1 MKRDREEEEIIINK
15 LNPDELFSILI
26 LSDYQTVLNF
36 EKASKKNYN
45 LIKDRFV
52 WKFIFERDYKVTFDI
67 INKRKSEF
75 GIKLNAISQNTDH
88 DLWKRFYEL
97 MLLPL
102 EYYNT
107 LLKQSNTFILD
118 DSYTIYQSTEMSSLF
133 FIVLSNG
140 KMFRGFRGDRNE
152 LVVGGVPGAFGPGNS
167 PKGVGRDFPGPS
179 AREVPLEGNF
189 KSIEG
194 FSRFQMVM
202 GVGGSFKVLEY
213 VIQSKKLLVSE
224 FIVF

>member
-26 LSDYQTVLNF
+26 VSDYQTVSKF
-36 EKASKKNYN
+36 EITSKKNYN

-52 WKFIFERDYKVTFDI
+52 WKILFERDYKVTFDI
-67 INKRKSEF
+67 INKRTAEF

-88 DLWKRFYEL
+88 DMWKRFYEL

-102 EYYNT
+102 EYYTT

-118 DSYTIYQSTEMSSLF
+118 DSYTIYQSTDVNSLF

-152 LVVGGVPGAFGPGNS
+152 LVVDG
-167 PKGVGRDFPGPS
+167 DFPGPKALGNPS
-179 AREVPLEGNF
+179 EGNF

-202 GVGGSFKVLEY
+202 GVGGTFKVLEY

>member
-26 LSDYQTVLNF
+26 VSDYQTVSKF
-36 EKASKKNYN
+36 EITSKRNYN

-75 GIKLNAISQNTDH
+75 GIKLNAISQNTNH
-88 DLWKRFYEL
+88 DMWKRFYEL

-118 DSYTIYQSTEMSSLF
+118 DSYTIYQSTDVNSLF

-152 LVVGGVPGAFGPGNS
+152 LVVGIPEAFGLGNS
-167 PKGVGRDFPGPS
+167 PKGEAV
-179 AREVPLEGNF
+179 EGNF

-194 FSRFQMVM
+194 FSRFQMAM
-202 GVGGSFKVLEY
+202 GVGGAFKVLEY

>member
-1 MKRDREEEEIIINK
+1 MKRDRDEEIIINK

-26 LSDYQTVLNF
+26 VSDYQTVSKF
-36 EKASKKNYN
+36 EITSKKNYN

-52 WKFIFERDYKVTFDI
+52 WKILFERDYKVTFDI
-67 INKRKSEF
+67 INKRTAEF

-88 DLWKRFYEL
+88 NMWKRFYEL

-102 EYYNT
+102 EYYTT
-107 LLKQSNTFILD
+107 LLNQSNTFILD
-118 DSYTIYQSTEMSSLF
+118 DSYTIYQSTDVNSLF

-140 KMFRGFRGDRNE
+140 KMFRGFRGDENE
-152 LVVGGVPGAFGPGNS
+152 ITIEPTKYGSVGEAV
-167 PKGVGRDFPGPS
+167 
-179 AREVPLEGNF
+179 EGNF

-202 GVGGSFKVLEY
+202 GVGGAFKVLEY

>member
-15 LNPDELFSILI
+15 LNPDEIFSILI
-26 LSDYQTVLNF
+26 VSDYQTVSKF
-36 EKASKKNYN
+36 EITSKKNYD
-45 LIKDRFV
+45 LIKNRFV
-52 WKFIFERDYKVTFDI
+52 WKIIFERDYKVTFDI

-75 GIKLNAISQNTDH
+75 GIKLNAISQNTNH
-88 DLWKRFYEL
+88 DMWKRFYEL

-107 LLKQSNTFILD
+107 LLKQSNTFMLD
-118 DSYTIYQSTEMSSLF
+118 DSYTIYQSTDVNSLF

-140 KMFRGFRGDRNE
+140 KMFRGYRVDRNE
-152 LVVGGVPGAFGPGNS
+152 LTIEPTKYGSVGEAV
-167 PKGVGRDFPGPS
+167 
-179 AREVPLEGNF
+179 EGNF

-202 GVGGSFKVLEY
+202 GVGGAFKVLEY

>member
-26 LSDYQTVLNF
+26 VSDYQTVSKF
-36 EKASKKNYN
+36 EITSKKNYN
-45 LIKDRFV
+45 LIKNRFV
-52 WKFIFERDYKVTFDI
+52 WKILFERDYKVTFDI
-67 INKRKSEF
+67 INKRTVEF

-88 DLWKRFYEL
+88 DMWKRFYEL

-102 EYYNT
+102 EYYTT
-107 LLKQSNTFILD
+107 LLKQSNTFMLD
-118 DSYTIYQSTEMSSLF
+118 DSYTIYQSTDVNSLF

-152 LVVGGVPGAFGPGNS
+152 LVVEEGAS
-167 PKGVGRDFPGPS
+167 PGPS
-179 AREVPLEGNF
+179 ARGSPLEGNF

-202 GVGGSFKVLEY
+202 GVGGAFKVLEY

>member
-1 MKRDREEEEIIINK
+1 MKRDREEEEISINK

-26 LSDYQTVLNF
+26 LSDYQTVSKF
-36 EKASKKNYN
+36 EITSKRNYN
-45 LIKDRFV
+45 LIKERFV
-52 WKFIFERDYKVTFDI
+52 WKIIFERDYKVTFDI

-75 GIKLNAISQNTDH
+75 GIKLNAISQNTNH
-88 DLWKRFYEL
+88 DMWKRFYEL

-152 LVVGGVPGAFGPGNS
+152 LTIEPTKYGSVGEAV
-167 PKGVGRDFPGPS
+167 
-179 AREVPLEGNF
+179 EGNF